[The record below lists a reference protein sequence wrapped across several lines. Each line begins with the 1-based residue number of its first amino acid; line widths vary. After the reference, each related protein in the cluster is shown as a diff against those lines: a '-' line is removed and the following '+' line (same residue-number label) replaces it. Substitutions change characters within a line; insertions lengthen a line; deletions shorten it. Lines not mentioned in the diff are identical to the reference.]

1 VTFTIENKRF
11 DGLNGALEDI
21 LAKGLFPTTY
31 ATDHATAPELH
42 WHNEEVLVYL
52 VQGKAYFTDA
62 DGMDHRLEAGGLIT
76 VPARTL
82 HAEGNIN
89 EPVVMLIGLKEAL
102 TADQYL
108 LKHYP
113 AKPHG

>member
-1 VTFTIENKRF
+1 MTFTIENGRF
-11 DGLNGALEDI
+11 NGLSGALEDV

-31 ATDHATAPELH
+31 ATDHATAPELD

-52 VQGKAYFTDA
+52 IQGNAYFTDA
-62 DGMDHRLEAGGLIT
+62 DGLGHRLEAGGLIT
-76 VPARTL
+76 VPARIL

-89 EPVVMLIGLKEAL
+89 EPIVMLIGLKEAPN
-102 TADQYL
+102 ADQYL

-113 AKPHG
+113 TKPYG